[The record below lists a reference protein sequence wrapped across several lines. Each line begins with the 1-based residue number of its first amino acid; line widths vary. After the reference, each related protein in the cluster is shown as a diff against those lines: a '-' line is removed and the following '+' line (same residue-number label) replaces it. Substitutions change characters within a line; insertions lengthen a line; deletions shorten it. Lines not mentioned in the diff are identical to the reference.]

1 MQKAQLEQS
10 RRREENREDTLKTLA
25 RDQMETS
32 NILSEDRVEEKR
44 FLRRL
49 QQEQKEQ
56 DMYDAIIKVRSIY
69 I

>member
-56 DMYDAIIKVRSIY
+56 DMYDAIIKVWSIY